1 MLSSNNADFRRHWEK
16 SASIK
21 KRIPAFFSLMFPLF
35 FDSDYTVMLGS
46 FTIKAP
52 APCVLKKWC
61 RAWQVWNKQHL
72 KRRRTEFKWAEPKAV
87 AEILF
92 MQMKT
97 QGWSFIFYS
106 WGFMAFC
113 LSCQGCVCARLR
125 ATATW
130 GRHTHI
136 ALSWHQI
143 ILRSKNRGTAC
154 LWGLEV
160 QVCMVAHTHAMK
172 TFMQEEEVKQ
182 DWGGVEYATH
192 HLQCM
197 ILLFSARGGGRRKTS
212 V

>member
-1 MLSSNNADFRRHWEK
+1 MSWAKSRCRDSFHADEDGGVKLHF
-16 SASIK
+16 
-21 KRIPAFFSLMFPLF
+21 
-35 FDSDYTVMLGS
+35 
-46 FTIKAP
+46 
-52 APCVLKKWC
+52 
-61 RAWQVWNKQHL
+61 
-72 KRRRTEFKWAEPKAV
+72 
-87 AEILF
+87 LF
-92 MQMKT
+92 M
-97 QGWSFIFYS
+97 SFH
-106 WGFMAFC
+106 GLLLVVPRLCVCAFE
-113 LSCQGCVCARLR
+113 CVCARLSVCAR
-125 ATATW
+125 LIATATW

-143 ILRSKNRGTAC
+143 ILRSKNRGRAC